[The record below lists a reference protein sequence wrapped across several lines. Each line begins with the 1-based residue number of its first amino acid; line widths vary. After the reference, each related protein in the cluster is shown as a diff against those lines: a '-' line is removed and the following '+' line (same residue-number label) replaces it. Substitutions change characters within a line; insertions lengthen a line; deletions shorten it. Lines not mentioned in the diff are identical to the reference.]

1 MRKKDNNSHCGRIGD
16 EFQPSGS
23 IVSNEIIRS
32 SDVLTVVIIST
43 WPRMTASP
51 TCCFPTWL
59 ECCMS
64 VLQTKSNVVI
74 CCFNRLVCCFWAP
87 DLIHTHIGWKYRK
100 SPAVPL
106 GWCFCFIVTDP
117 VNTALLMCA
126 ALSVFVWQKQ
136 AIRVT
141 LSKPISFCLRVNSE
155 KNSCHGWYSEVL
167 DALTSVLSSSSSP
180 SIPSV
185 SVLSLQKSVKEGILL
200 KQTSSFQRWKRRY
213 FKLRGRTLYYAK
225 DCKVQNCVIVL
236 PP

>member
-1 MRKKDNNSHCGRIGD
+1 MRKKDNNSNRGRIGD

-87 DLIHTHIGWKYRK
+87 DLIHTHQVKIQKKPSGAFGLMLLFYRDR
-100 SPAVPL
+100 SSQHRSAHV
-106 GWCFCFIVTDP
+106 CS
-117 VNTALLMCA
+117 
-126 ALSVFVWQKQ
+126 SVFVWQEQ

>member
-1 MRKKDNNSHCGRIGD
+1 
-16 EFQPSGS
+16 
-23 IVSNEIIRS
+23 
-32 SDVLTVVIIST
+32 
-43 WPRMTASP
+43 MTASP

>member
-1 MRKKDNNSHCGRIGD
+1 
-16 EFQPSGS
+16 
-23 IVSNEIIRS
+23 
-32 SDVLTVVIIST
+32 
-43 WPRMTASP
+43 MTASP
-51 TCCFPTWL
+51 TCCFPNWL

>member
-1 MRKKDNNSHCGRIGD
+1 MRKKDNNSHRGRIGD

-87 DLIHTHIGWKYRK
+87 DLIYTHIGWKYRK

-126 ALSVFVWQKQ
+126 ALSLFDK
-136 AIRVT
+136 
-141 LSKPISFCLRVNSE
+141 SKPSE
-155 KNSCHGWYSEVL
+155 WHYPNR
-167 DALTSVLSSSSSP
+167 SP
-180 SIPSV
+180 SVYVWTPRRIAV
-185 SVLSLQKSVKEGILL
+185 TADI
-200 KQTSSFQRWKRRY
+200 QRFWMR
-213 FKLRGRTLYYAK
+213 
-225 DCKVQNCVIVL
+225 
-236 PP
+236 

>member
-1 MRKKDNNSHCGRIGD
+1 
-16 EFQPSGS
+16 
-23 IVSNEIIRS
+23 
-32 SDVLTVVIIST
+32 
-43 WPRMTASP
+43 
-51 TCCFPTWL
+51 
-59 ECCMS
+59 MS

-87 DLIHTHIGWKYRK
+87 DLIHTHIGWKYTK
-100 SPAVPL
+100 SPAQPL

-155 KNSCHGWYSEVL
+155 KNSCHVWYSEVL

-236 PP
+236 RP